1 MTQVSK
7 QKKPLLRQANAKD
20 QIITITIDD
29 HRNHPNFLSKNPGVK
44 VVGKRGPANKKPHQQ
59 TSVAASKTIAKSIH
73 IQPSVAKPSP
83 PHPSA
88 GKSPIDNMYDLQAQA
103 EAENDA
109 ADLYE
114 DESEPDDSSV
124 QNSFIFHEVAAEAY
138 DPELDSQHYPESG
151 EFAAVVGARSES
163 IPDILMPTSITVDP
177 NSFELQTDA
186 KDGTVSFKA
195 SLIFD
200 NIDGI
205 NLDDFDIIISQV
217 TPA

>member
-1 MTQVSK
+1 MAQVSK

-20 QIITITIDD
+20 QIITITVDD

-44 VVGKRGPANKKPHQQ
+44 VVGKKGPANKKPHQQ
-59 TSVAASKTIAKSIH
+59 SSVAASKTTAKSIH
-73 IQPSVAKPSP
+73 PQPSVAKPSP
-83 PHPSA
+83 PHPAA
-88 GKSPIDNMYDLQAQA
+88 GQSPIDNMYDRQAQT

-114 DESEPDDSSV
+114 DESEPDDLSV
-124 QNSFIFHEVAAEAY
+124 ENSFIFHEIAAESY
-138 DPELDSQHYPESG
+138 DPESDSQYYPEFG
-151 EFAAVVGARSES
+151 EFAAVPGARYES
-163 IPDILMPTSITVDP
+163 VPDILMPISITVDP

-200 NIDGI
+200 NVDGI